1 MRITSH
7 AHIFYGSKAMCL
19 ENLVRCITGS
29 SSDGLGI
36 NRTGYHFQ
44 SPKNWINDPN
54 GPMYY
59 NGIYHLFYQYNPNS
73 AEWGDIVWAHSVSK
87 DMVNWFHVDIALHP
101 TDPFDIKG
109 CWSGSTTILPG
120 KGPVIFYTGGD
131 TENRQ
136 VQNIAVPKDLSDPL
150 LVEWKKLDQNPVIS
164 TPDGIKPDKFR
175 DPSTGWLGEDG
186 YWRVIIG
193 SEKSRLGMALLFK
206 SKDFLTWTQ
215 SENTFHS
222 ASTASA
228 ENGMWEC
235 VDFFPVALKGE
246 AALDT
251 SARGDNIK
259 YVFKVSD
266 QDTFSDF
273 YTVGDY
279 LLNNGEYY
287 TPDNTVGDPYSPVT
301 ALRLDYGKFYASKT
315 FLDEAKNRRILWAW
329 VNEPDSNADAIER
342 RWAGIQSIP
351 RTLWLD
357 KNEKQLLQWPVEELA
372 TLRTDEVGCTNEPL
386 TTGRPLFEVQGITAA
401 QADIEVTFRIPSL
414 ENAEV
419 FDPSWV
425 DAQQLCG
432 EKGAAVQGGIGPFG
446 LLTLASKELEE
457 YTAVFFRVFKA
468 QDKYV
473 VLMGSGGGRS
483 SLRGE
488 GLSKPSY
495 GAFVDVDLVDGEI
508 SLRCLIDHSVVESFG
523 AGGKACITTRT
534 YPTLAVG
541 KEAHLFAFNY
551 GSETVE
557 IAKLNAWTMK
567 TPEMNLSDGVTLL
580 RAA

>member
-1 MRITSH
+1 M
-7 AHIFYGSKAMCL
+7 
-19 ENLVRCITGS
+19 
-29 SSDGLGI
+29 LGI

-44 SPKNWINDPN
+44 SPTNWINDPN

-59 NGIYHLFYQYNPNS
+59 NGIYHLFYQYNPNG
-73 AEWGDIVWAHSVSK
+73 ADWGDIAWAHSVSK
-87 DMVNWFHVDIALHP
+87 DMVNWYRVDIALHP

-109 CWSGSTTILPG
+109 CWSGSATILPG

-164 TPDGIKPDKFR
+164 TPDGIHPERFR
-175 DPSTGWLGEDG
+175 DPSTGWLCEDG
-186 YWRVIIG
+186 YWRVLIG
-193 SEKSRLGMALLFK
+193 SEKSKRGMALLFK
-206 SKDFLTWTQ
+206 SKDFMTWTK

-222 ASTASA
+222 VAFDTAVSRSKT
-228 ENGMWEC
+228 ETDTGMWEC
-235 VDFFPVALKGE
+235 VDFFPVSLKGKK
-246 AALDT
+246 ALDT
-251 SARGDNIK
+251 SARGDGIK
-259 YVFKVSD
+259 YVFKVID

-279 LLNNGEYY
+279 FVNKDECYKH
-287 TPDNTVGDPYSPVT
+287 DDTVGDPYSPVT

-315 FLDEAKNRRILWAW
+315 FFDEAQNRRILWAW
-329 VNEPDSNADAIER
+329 INEPDSPADAIAR
-342 RWAGIQSIP
+342 GWAGIQSIP

-357 KNEKQLLQWPVEELA
+357 KNGKQLLQWPIEELA
-372 TLRTDEVGCTNEPL
+372 TLRTDEVGCNNEPL

-401 QADIEVTFRIPSL
+401 QADVEVTFRIPSL
-414 ENAEV
+414 ENAEIL
-419 FDPSWV
+419 DPSWV
-425 DAQQLCG
+425 DAKKLCG
-432 EKGAAVQGGIGPFG
+432 EKGATVNGVIGPFG
-446 LLTLASKELEE
+446 LFTLASKDLEE
-457 YTAVFFRVFKA
+457 YTAVFFRVFRA

-473 VLMGSGGGRS
+473 VHMGSGGSRS

-488 GLSKPSY
+488 GLDKPSY
-495 GAFVDVDLVDGEI
+495 GTFVDVDLIDGEI

-541 KEAHLFAFNY
+541 NDAHLYAFNY
-551 GSETVE
+551 GSQPVE
-557 IAKLNAWTMK
+557 IANLKAWTMK
-567 TPEMNLSDGVTLL
+567 TPEMNLSDGINLV
-580 RAA
+580 REA